1 MAPELSGSPA
11 AEFFAR
17 IVDDMRAFR
26 WRPDVLIEEIGS
38 PRGLAPFSLAIEA
51 DLGSETNQLGAGR
64 LVLLHDPDFNDAWNG
79 FFRLVSYVR
88 ADTDLEIVTDPLI
101 GEVGWSWL
109 REALDQHAAAYTA
122 PAGTVTA
129 VSSRSFGNMDNQ
141 PDQAEVEIRASW
153 TPLIDNSSDITPH
166 LAAWQQLMCQAAGM
180 PPLPEGVIPLTNQ
193 MGRVHSR

>member
-1 MAPELSGSPA
+1 MAPKIPGNPE

-17 IVDDMRAFR
+17 VIDSMRSFR
-26 WRPDVLIEEIGS
+26 WRSDVHIEEIGS

-51 DLGSETNQLGAGR
+51 DLGTVTEELGSGR
-64 LVLLHDPDFNDAWNG
+64 LVLLHDPDFNEAWNG
-79 FFRLVSYVR
+79 VFRLVSYVR

-109 REALDQHAAAYTA
+109 CDSLEQQSADYVA

-129 VSSRSFGNMDNQ
+129 VSSRSFGNMKDE
-141 PDQAEVEIRASW
+141 PVQAEVEIRASW
-153 TPLIDNSSDITPH
+153 TPLIDQPGDIAPH
-166 LAAWQQLMCQAAGM
+166 LAAWQQLMAQVAGM
-180 PPLPEGVIPLTNQ
+180 PPLPDHVIPLTRE